1 MDGVDP
7 ARLVFVDEC
16 GTHTSM
22 TRRKARAVRGMR
34 ARGAVPRNRG
44 PVTTLL
50 AGVSVAGMSPAMTV
64 EGGTDTAVFATYLQ
78 RFLLP
83 SLAPG
88 TVIVVDNVGAH
99 QPDRIRQLVA
109 AAGCELVFL
118 PAYSP
123 DLSPIEEAF
132 SKIKTL
138 VKAAA
143 ARTRAALDAAIAAA
157 LDAVTAADVAGW
169 FAHAGYR
176 TRQAA

>member
-1 MDGVDP
+1 MGWIRRGWCSSTSA
-7 ARLVFVDEC
+7 ARD
-16 GTHTSM
+16 TSM

-109 AAGCELVFL
+109 AA
-118 PAYSP
+118 
-123 DLSPIEEAF
+123 
-132 SKIKTL
+132 
-138 VKAAA
+138 
-143 ARTRAALDAAIAAA
+143 
-157 LDAVTAADVAGW
+157 LDAVTAADVARW
-169 FAHAGYR
+169 FTHPGYLAP
-176 TRQAA
+176 QAA

>member
-1 MDGVDP
+1 MGWI
-7 ARLVFVDEC
+7 RRGEC
-16 GTHTSM
+16 SSTNAAGDTSM

-44 PVTTLL
+44 PVTTLVG
-50 AGVSVAGMSPAMTV
+50 GVRVAGMSPAMTV

-109 AAGCELVFL
+109 LAGCQLGFV

-123 DLSPIEEAF
+123 HLSPIEEAF

-143 ARTRAALDAAIAAA
+143 ARPRAALHAAIAAA

-169 FAHAGYR
+169 FSHDHWFSWR
-176 TRQAA
+176 R